1 MWVEL
6 HGEVSRFGPHTLP
19 AGTNAFSSGS
29 TDTFVV
35 TTPELGPLQQL
46 VIGHNN
52 QGCSP
57 AWLLDRLE
65 LVNGRSGVRYA
76 FHVAKW
82 LTACADGCSIVL
94 LADSGSQGTA
104 PLLPRPSQP
113 PLPQLP
119 PESEP
124 SKPPLPQLP
133 SQPEPLPQLPSYSEP
148 SPLLPYLPQSESELL
163 AQLPPPE
170 PEPGFKVGV
179 TPHRVQQLWTPP
191 TVPSPAPPLQQPT
204 PPQLVPLL
212 PSLPPPTPGQLRAA
226 AAAAPVVASASH
238 KADTCLAS
246 SKAATD
252 TYRLSPLLL
261 TAAMAALQPRGQ
273 PGYRVTFFTSNV
285 LAAGTASRVFFELF
299 GKLGSS
305 GVLVWKV
312 YLPHYVGLQTRALVT
327 PPPHT
332 HHLARV
338 FACRRAARAL
348 DKGAVCARQP
358 RHVSVPAAAT
368 SGGAAVAAH
377 WDRACRALCRVEVVH
392 VMTGSRWLFDCCQWL
407 DKTCG
412 WQAVLPAARALDFA

>member
-1 MWVEL
+1 
-6 HGEVSRFGPHTLP
+6 
-19 AGTNAFSSGS
+19 
-29 TDTFVV
+29 V

-148 SPLLPYLPQSESELL
+148 SPLLPHLPQSESELL

-226 AAAAPVVASASH
+226 AAAAPVVASASR

-261 TAAMAALQPRGQ
+261 TAAIAALQPCGQ

-285 LAAGTASRVFFELF
+285 LAAGTASRVFFELL
-299 GKLGSS
+299 GELGSS

-327 PPPHT
+327 SPPHT
-332 HHLARV
+332 PPC
-338 FACRRAARAL
+338 ACVCMQACCT
-348 DKGAVCARQP
+348 CARQGG
-358 RHVSVPAAAT
+358 SLCAAAAICFCSRT
-368 SGGAAVAAH
+368 CHIWGSCGRCALGQSLQGALPRGMFAA
-377 WDRACRALCRVEVVH
+377 WRSY
-392 VMTGSRWLFDCCQWL
+392 MS
-407 DKTCG
+407 
-412 WQAVLPAARALDFA
+412 